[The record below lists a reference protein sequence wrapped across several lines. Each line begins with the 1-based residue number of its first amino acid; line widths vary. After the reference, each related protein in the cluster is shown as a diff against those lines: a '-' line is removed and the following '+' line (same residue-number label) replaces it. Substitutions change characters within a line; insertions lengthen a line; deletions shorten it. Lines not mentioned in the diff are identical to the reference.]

1 MNKVKLYK
9 IYAIAD
15 QLQKTKPH
23 NYKLKEIKELCEQ
36 IVEEYDNE
44 YIKKYDNSIL

>member
-1 MNKVKLYK
+1 MNKFKIYK
-9 IYAIAD
+9 IHAIAD

-44 YIKKYDNSIL
+44 YMKWYDNSIL

>member
-9 IYAIAD
+9 IFAIAD
-15 QLQKTKPH
+15 QLKKNKPH
-23 NYKLKEIKELCEQ
+23 NYKLKQIKELCEQ

-44 YIKKYDNSIL
+44 

>member
-9 IYAIAD
+9 IFAIAD
-15 QLQKTKPH
+15 QKQ
-23 NYKLKEIKELCEQ
+23 IKELCEQ

-44 YIKKYDNSIL
+44 